1 MSRRFPA
8 CKILLGVRVDC
19 AGSHAAQ
26 PHCLPKSSPMV
37 RKLQHP
43 AKIPLISRFLSEIC
57 AIDIFVLL
65 NPNFMEL
72 IDVVLSVKDE
82 KDISRTSYSQ
92 ENRVKAARSSSRM
105 GTVIV

>member
-43 AKIPLISRFLSEIC
+43 AKIPCFLSEIC

-82 KDISRTSYSQ
+82 KDISRTSDSQ